1 MSTLSFSLHPAL
13 DVAGLAAR
21 FRASGRVRVPAF
33 VSAETATALHA
44 ELRGRDDWRQALY
57 SGGKVLELDRPT
69 RAAMRA
75 EQRAA
80 LDDAVYAAARTG
92 FQFRYE
98 TVRVPD
104 PGPERSVSASTD
116 PLAALAAWLS
126 SGPPRELL
134 RMIVDDPTV
143 AFVDAQATA
152 FSPGDFLT
160 GHDDIVAGR
169 DRVAAYVLGL
179 NPVWRAEWG
188 GLLLFHDG
196 DAVAGQV
203 PAMATLDLLRV
214 GQMHSVSEV
223 TRAAAYRRYSVTGWL
238 RRG

>member
-1 MSTLSFSLHPAL
+1 MSTLSLSLHPAI
-13 DVAGLAAR
+13 DVAALAAA
-21 FRASGRVRVPAF
+21 FRQNGRVRVPAF

-57 SGGKVLELDRPT
+57 SGGKVLELDRST
-69 RAAMRA
+69 RAAMGA

-80 LDDAVYAAARTG
+80 LDDAVYAAARSG

-104 PGPERSVSASTD
+104 PGPERSASTD
-116 PLAALAAWLS
+116 PLAAFASWLS
-126 SGPPRELL
+126 MGAPRDLL
-134 RMIVDDPTV
+134 RTIVGDAAV
-143 AFVDAQATA
+143 EFADAQATA

-196 DAVAGQV
+196 DAVTGQV

-223 TRAAAYRRYSVTGWL
+223 TRAAAYRRYSITGWL
-238 RRG
+238 RRR